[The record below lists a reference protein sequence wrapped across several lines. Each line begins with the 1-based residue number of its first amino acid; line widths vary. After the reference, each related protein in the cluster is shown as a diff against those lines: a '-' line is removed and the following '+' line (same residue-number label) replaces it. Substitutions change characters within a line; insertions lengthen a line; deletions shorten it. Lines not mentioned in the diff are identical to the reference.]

1 MNRIIIAIVVV
12 IALQACTKEKA
23 AATVNDPI
31 PENAES
37 IRKGNFINGVHVT
50 SGSANI
56 LQADGQK
63 TLVLE
68 NFSTD
73 NGPDLK
79 VYLANDR
86 RASSF
91 ILLGDLKA
99 VSGNQTY
106 SITGMPDL
114 AAYPYVLI
122 WCQQFG
128 VLFGSA
134 ELK

>member
-1 MNRIIIAIVVV
+1 MNRIILAIIIVA
-12 IALQACTKEKA
+12 ALPACTKDKA
-23 AATVNDPI
+23 AAIVNDPI
-31 PENAES
+31 PENAQS
-37 IRKGNFINGVHVT
+37 IRKGNFINGVHFT

-56 LQADGQK
+56 LQVDGQK
-63 TLVLE
+63 KLVLE
-68 NFSTD
+68 NFTTD

-86 RASSF
+86 RASMF
-91 ILLGDLKA
+91 IQVGDLKA

-106 SITGMPDL
+106 SIEGMPDL
-114 AAYPYVLI
+114 AVYPYVLI

-134 ELK
+134 QLQ

>member
-1 MNRIIIAIVVV
+1 MNRIIIAIFVVA
-12 IALQACTKEKA
+12 ALQACTKDKA
-23 AATVNDPI
+23 PATINDPI
-31 PENAES
+31 PENAQS
-37 IRKGNFINGVHVT
+37 IRKGNFINGVHFT

-56 LQADGQK
+56 LQVDGQK
-63 TLVLE
+63 KLVLE
-68 NFSTD
+68 NFTTD

-79 VYLANDR
+79 VYLSNDR
-86 RASSF
+86 RASMF
-91 ILLGDLKA
+91 ILVGDLKA

-106 SITGMPDL
+106 SIVGMPDL

-134 ELK
+134 QLQ

>member
-1 MNRIIIAIVVV
+1 MNRIIF
-12 IALQACTKEKA
+12 ALIIMAALPACTKDKA

-37 IRKGNFINGVHVT
+37 IRKGNFINGVHFT

-56 LQADGQK
+56 LQVDGQK
-63 TLVLE
+63 KLVLE
-68 NFSTD
+68 NFTTD

-86 RASSF
+86 RASMF
-91 ILLGDLKA
+91 ILVGDLKA

-106 SITGMPDL
+106 SIVGMPDL
-114 AAYPYVLI
+114 AEYPYVLI

-134 ELK
+134 QLQ